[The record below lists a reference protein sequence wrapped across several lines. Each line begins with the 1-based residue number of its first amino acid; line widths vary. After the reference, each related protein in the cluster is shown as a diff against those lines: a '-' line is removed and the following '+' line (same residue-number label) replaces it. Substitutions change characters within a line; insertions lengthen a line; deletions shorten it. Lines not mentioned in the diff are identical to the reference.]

1 MSYTKFRGQ
10 VEHQLAKHYS
20 REEETILVDYN
31 DAILYGRRL
40 QALEMGRLIG
50 LGRQALNNWLSSIR
64 RSFQSQRVMTTLY
77 KMDDRLLKD
86 IGVSRSEIL
95 AVAKRGYVPHRRRPP
110 VNTPSQPTHENFDEA
125 KEAA

>member
-1 MSYTKFRGQ
+1 MSYKKFREQ

-20 REEETILVDYN
+20 PKEETILVDYN
-31 DAILYGRRL
+31 NAIFYGRRL

-50 LGRQALNNWLSSIR
+50 LGKQALGNWLSSIR
-64 RSFQSQRVMTTLY
+64 LSFQSQSVMTTLY

-95 AVAKRGYVPHRRRPP
+95 AVAKKGYAPHRRRPP
-110 VNTPSQPTHENFDEA
+110 VNTPSQPTYEISDET

>member
-110 VNTPSQPTHENFDEA
+110 VNKPSQPTHENFDEN

>member
-1 MSYTKFRGQ
+1 MSYTKFRER
-10 VEHQLAKHYS
+10 VEYQLAKHYS
-20 REEETILVDYN
+20 PKEETILVDYN
-31 DAILYGRRL
+31 DAIFYGRRL

-50 LGRQALNNWLSSIR
+50 LGRHALNNWLSSIR
-64 RSFQSQRVMTTLY
+64 HSFQNQRVMTTLY

-95 AVAKRGYVPHRRRPP
+95 AVAKKGYVPHRRRPP
-110 VNTPSQPTHENFDEA
+110 VNNPGQPKHEIFDET